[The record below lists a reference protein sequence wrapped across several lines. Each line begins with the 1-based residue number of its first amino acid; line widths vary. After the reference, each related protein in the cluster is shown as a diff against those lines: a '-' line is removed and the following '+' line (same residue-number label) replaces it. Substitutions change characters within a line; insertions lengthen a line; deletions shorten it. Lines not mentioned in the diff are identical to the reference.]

1 MEEIK
6 QGNFEGWAVVEMMG
20 HRQEIGFV
28 TTEAYGGAVLFRVD
42 TPELPERE
50 YTLTKPEYTDK
61 GYSPIGSKVKRQ
73 GVSARSCLIAPGS
86 LYALNPCTEEAA
98 IAAIDRSMT
107 RRLILVELPAGALLE
122 AAPLDTH
129 LPIVPGHFERDI
141 ENEEDLDDDEDGLGP
156 LSEDEQ
162 LEPHA

>member
-1 MEEIK
+1 VEEIK

-50 YTLTKPEYTDK
+50 YVLTKPEFTDS
-61 GYSPIGSKVKRQ
+61 GYSPAGSKVKRS
-73 GVSARSCLIAPGS
+73 GMPARSCLVAPGS
-86 LYALNPCTEEAA
+86 LYALNPCTQEAA

-107 RRLILVELPAGALLE
+107 RRLILVELPAGALIE
-122 AAPLDTH
+122 PPALDID
-129 LPIVPGHFERDI
+129 LPIVPGHF
-141 ENEEDLDDDEDGLGP
+141 DEDDRFG
-156 LSEDEQ
+156 EEH
-162 LEPHA
+162 EV